1 MQLEGKAVLVT
12 GAARGMGRATAEL
25 AAAEGARVAVAD
37 LNIDGAE
44 AVAKGIRDRGGEAV
58 AIGADVGDLG
68 SIDAMVDAA
77 LEAFGAIDVLVNNAG
92 ITRYAPFM
100 EVTEEDWDS
109 FMRVNAKGS
118 FFTLQRVARE
128 MIERGQG
135 GRIINMASI
144 AAKGFRGTSNAAY
157 ASTKGA
163 VVAFTYQASSA
174 LAQHNIC
181 VNAVCPGP
189 VDTDMSRGVGR
200 QRADAM
206 GRSFE
211 EQLTAGLDSIPLG
224 RMIPPEDVA
233 QMVVFLMGPGGY
245 NITGQT
251 IHVDAGVLMS

>member
-44 AVAKGIRDRGGEAV
+44 AVAKGINDRGGEAV

-77 LEAFGAIDVLVNNAG
+77 LEAFGAIDILVNNAG